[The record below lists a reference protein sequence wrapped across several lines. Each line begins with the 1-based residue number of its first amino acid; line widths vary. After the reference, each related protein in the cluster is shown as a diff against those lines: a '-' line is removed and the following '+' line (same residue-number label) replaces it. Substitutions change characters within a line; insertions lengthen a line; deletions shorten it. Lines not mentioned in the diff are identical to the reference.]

1 MPDYYGTASNLGFGH
16 RGQPSPPRAKDI
28 HVFMSSV
35 GDILENKYVE
45 AKEPSP
51 VKPRHASAREQ
62 KWANLRQ
69 TSNNLG
75 FSTADDCSAV
85 VALVSTQSRR
95 VIPHDTPFHSSET
108 RDLLMHKFT
117 DTPLPTRPSTSLGRS
132 SSVSNS
138 MQARLSA
145 ARYASA
151 HLLSRLFRSTRPSP
165 PRGRTLGWQMPCPP
179 PMTSSKCAG
188 TA

>member
-1 MPDYYGTASNLGFGH
+1 MF
-16 RGQPSPPRAKDI
+16 
-28 HVFMSSV
+28 VSSV

-75 FSTADDCSAV
+75 FSTAEDGSAA
-85 VALVSTQSRR
+85 VALLSTQSRR

-117 DTPLPTRPSTSLGRS
+117 DTPLPVRPSTSLGRS
-132 SSVSNS
+132 SSVSSS
-138 MQARLSA
+138 MQARLAA
-145 ARYASA
+145 ARHARD
-151 HLLSRLFRSTRPSP
+151 HHTSRLPRSTYPSA
-165 PRGRTLGWQMPCPP
+165 PRAQ
-179 PMTSSKCAG
+179 TSA
-188 TA
+188 

>member
-1 MPDYYGTASNLGFGH
+1 MF
-16 RGQPSPPRAKDI
+16 
-28 HVFMSSV
+28 VSSV

-75 FSTADDCSAV
+75 FSTAEDGSAA
-85 VALVSTQSRR
+85 VALLSTQSRR

-117 DTPLPTRPSTSLGRS
+117 DTPLPSRPSTSLGRS
-132 SSVSNS
+132 SSVSSS
-138 MQARLSA
+138 MQARLPSARHAHLTAAPHACPGQHILQLHARKPRPSTSA
-145 ARYASA
+145 ALRRRRTAD
-151 HLLSRLFRSTRPSP
+151 
-165 PRGRTLGWQMPCPP
+165 PRQPHEQG
-179 PMTSSKCAG
+179 
-188 TA
+188 